1 MMNMA
6 AAEAER
12 KGLNSSDGAFASCKR
27 LIIVMCDTSGEEM
40 IQRKRPT
47 SLSGNRNGEGGIEF
61 CFVTFA
67 FCKSTL
73 RELKHRFR

>member
-1 MMNMA
+1 MMNTA
-6 AAEAER
+6 AAEAEG

-47 SLSGNRNGEGGIEF
+47 SLSGNRNGEGGLN
-61 CFVTFA
+61 FVLLHLHFA
-67 FCKSTL
+67 SQP
-73 RELKHRFR
+73 